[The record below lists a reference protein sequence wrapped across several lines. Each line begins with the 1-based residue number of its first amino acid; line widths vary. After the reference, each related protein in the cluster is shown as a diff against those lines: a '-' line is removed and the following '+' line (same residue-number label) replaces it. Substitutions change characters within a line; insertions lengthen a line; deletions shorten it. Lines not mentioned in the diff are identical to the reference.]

1 MMLKQ
6 STGAATLLIHIL
18 AKHAT
23 PMNAKITVLGR
34 SPATLSTRVIS
45 TRSIAVLLSA
55 DAIVKPPMRSIIVG
69 ENMTEKICLQTLLEL
84 ESTAKENTRT

>member
-1 MMLKQ
+1 MRVKQ
-6 STGAATLLIHIL
+6 RVGAATLLIHML

-23 PMNAKITVLGR
+23 PMNARRTVLGR
-34 SPATLSTRVIS
+34 SPATLSTRVMS

-69 ENMTEKICLQTLLEL
+69 ENMTEKMCLQIL
-84 ESTAKENTRT
+84 